1 MPIVDMTFENGV
13 FFSREIGPVDE
24 RDARLWA
31 EALHHCALSSRT
43 PIVIL
48 IDALQATGIT
58 SDARR
63 IFARAS
69 ETSNVRVAAVAT
81 NNPRVTQQC
90 RITALMGTVRSSH
103 ETHFFETLEEAD
115 QFARHHLSVPAYS
128 G

>member
-13 FFSREIGPVDE
+13 FFSREIGQVDE

-43 PIVIL
+43 PIVVL

-63 IFARAS
+63 VFARAS
-69 ETSNVRVAAVAT
+69 ETPNVRVAAIVT
-81 NNPRVTQQC
+81 HNPRVTQQC

-103 ETHFFETLEEAD
+103 ETHFFDTREEAD
-115 QFARHHLSVPAYS
+115 QFVRSHSLSPAYS